1 MPRLARLDAPGVLHH
16 VIIRG
21 IERRKI
27 FKDNKD
33 KDNFLDRL
41 GTLLPETRITCYAWA
56 LLSNHAHFLL
66 RTGDTP
72 LSTLMR
78 RLLTGYAISFNR
90 RHKRHGQLF
99 QNRYKSII
107 CQEDAY
113 LKELVRYIHL
123 NPLRAKIVSDI
134 PELNS
139 YFYCGHSVLM
149 GKKKRPWQDMGY
161 VLSFFGKS
169 LREARKRYLQYVES
183 GIEQGRRPELVGGGL
198 IRSLGGWR
206 AVKNTRFNG
215 QDRMKGDH
223 RILGD
228 TAFVMEVLAEAEEK
242 FERFYELKSKGY
254 NLDTIGRKVC
264 ALFGIE
270 PDEMYSKSRQKTRAE
285 ARGLYCYWAVV
296 ELGYPLADLARLLGM
311 TGQGVGY
318 AVRRG
323 ERIAK
328 ENNYGLID

>member
-27 FKDNKD
+27 FRDNKD

-41 GTLLPETRITCYAWA
+41 GTLLPETKITCYAWA
-56 LLSNHAHFLL
+56 LLSNHAHFLF

-78 RLLTGYAISFNR
+78 RVLTGYAVSFNR
-90 RHKRHGQLF
+90 RYKRHGQLF

-107 CQEDAY
+107 CQENAY

-134 PELNS
+134 SELNT
-139 YFYCGHSVLM
+139 YAYCGHSVIM
-149 GKKKRPWQDMGY
+149 DQKKRPWQDMGY

-169 LREARKRYLQYVES
+169 LRESRKRYVQYVES

-198 IRSLGGWR
+198 IRSLGGWK
-206 AVKNTRFNG
+206 AVKNVRFSG

-223 RILGD
+223 RILGNS
-228 TAFVMEVLAEAEEK
+228 AFVMEVLEEAEEK

-254 NLDTIGRKVC
+254 DLDTIEQKVC
-264 ALFGIE
+264 KIFFIE
-270 PDEMYSKSRQKTRAE
+270 PHEIYSKSRQKTRAE

-296 ELGYPLADLARLLGM
+296 ELGYSLADLARLLGM

-328 ENNYGLID
+328 ANNYRLVD

>member
-1 MPRLARLDAPGVLHH
+1 
-16 VIIRG
+16 
-21 IERRKI
+21 
-27 FKDNKD
+27 
-33 KDNFLDRL
+33 
-41 GTLLPETRITCYAWA
+41 
-56 LLSNHAHFLL
+56 
-66 RTGDTP
+66 
-72 LSTLMR
+72 MR

-123 NPLRAKIVSDI
+123 NPLRARIVSDI
-134 PELNS
+134 LKLNTYS
-139 YFYCGHSVLM
+139 YCGHSVLM

-228 TAFVMEVLAEAEEK
+228 SAFVMEVLAEAEEK

-254 NLDTIGRKVC
+254 NLDTIGQKVC

-270 PDEMYSKSRQKTRAE
+270 PDEMFSKSRQKTRAE